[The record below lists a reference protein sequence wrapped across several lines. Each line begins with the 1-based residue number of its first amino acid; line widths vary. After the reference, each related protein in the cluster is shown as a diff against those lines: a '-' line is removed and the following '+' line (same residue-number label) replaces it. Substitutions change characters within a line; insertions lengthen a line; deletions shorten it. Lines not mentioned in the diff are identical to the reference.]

1 MGARPTRLHLALQ
14 LVERGH
20 AADVDDAFKRWL
32 KRGQPAAVTAQWP
45 VMEAAAEGR
54 SRNAGADHG
63 RMTSELR
70 DLRGKNAALQA
81 EARNV
86 AARLDSVIERLK
98 VVAEG

>member
-1 MGARPTRLHLALQ
+1 VTPRLA
-14 LVERGH
+14 
-20 AADVDDAFKRWL
+20 DAFDRID
-32 KRGQPAAVTAQWP
+32 AALSRL
-45 VMEAAAEGR
+45 EAATEGR
-54 SRNAGADHG
+54 ARNAGADHG

>member
-1 MGARPTRLHLALQ
+1 MTPRLA
-14 LVERGH
+14 
-20 AADVDDAFKRWL
+20 DAFDRID
-32 KRGQPAAVTAQWP
+32 AALSRL
-45 VMEAAAEGR
+45 EAAAEGR

-70 DLRGKNAALQA
+70 DLRGKKAALQA

>member
-1 MGARPTRLHLALQ
+1 VISRLADALDRI
-14 LVERGH
+14 E
-20 AADVDDAFKRWL
+20 
-32 KRGQPAAVTAQWP
+32 AAVSRL
-45 VMEAAAEGR
+45 EAVAVGR
-54 SRNAGADHG
+54 ARAVDADHG

-98 VVAEG
+98 VVAES

>member
-1 MGARPTRLHLALQ
+1 VALGRARA
-14 LVERGH
+14 
-20 AADVDDAFKRWL
+20 VD
-32 KRGQPAAVTAQWP
+32 
-45 VMEAAAEGR
+45 
-54 SRNAGADHG
+54 ADHG

-98 VVAEG
+98 VVAES

>member
-1 MGARPTRLHLALQ
+1 VTPRLA
-14 LVERGH
+14 
-20 AADVDDAFKRWL
+20 DAFDRID
-32 KRGQPAAVTAQWP
+32 AALSRL
-45 VMEAAAEGR
+45 EAAAEGR
-54 SRNAGADHG
+54 SHNAGADHG

>member
-1 MGARPTRLHLALQ
+1 MISRLADALDRI
-14 LVERGH
+14 E
-20 AADVDDAFKRWL
+20 
-32 KRGQPAAVTAQWP
+32 AAVSRL
-45 VMEAAAEGR
+45 EAVAMGR
-54 SRNAGADHG
+54 ARAIDADHG

-98 VVAEG
+98 VVAES

>member
-1 MGARPTRLHLALQ
+1 MLSTGSTPPSADWRPRPRDVRAR
-14 LVERGH
+14 
-20 AADVDDAFKRWL
+20 
-32 KRGQPAAVTAQWP
+32 
-45 VMEAAAEGR
+45 
-54 SRNAGADHG
+54 AGADHG

>member
-1 MGARPTRLHLALQ
+1 MISRLADALDRI
-14 LVERGH
+14 E
-20 AADVDDAFKRWL
+20 
-32 KRGQPAAVTAQWP
+32 AAVSQL
-45 VMEAAAEGR
+45 EAVAVGR
-54 SRNAGADHG
+54 ARAIDADHG

-98 VVAEG
+98 VVAES

>member
-1 MGARPTRLHLALQ
+1 VTPRLA
-14 LVERGH
+14 
-20 AADVDDAFKRWL
+20 DAFDRID
-32 KRGQPAAVTAQWP
+32 AALSRL
-45 VMEAAAEGR
+45 EAAADGR
-54 SRNAGADHG
+54 ARTTGADHG

-98 VVAEG
+98 VVAES

>member
-1 MGARPTRLHLALQ
+1 MISRLADALDRI
-14 LVERGH
+14 E
-20 AADVDDAFKRWL
+20 
-32 KRGQPAAVTAQWP
+32 AAVSRL
-45 VMEAAAEGR
+45 EAVAVGR
-54 SRNAGADHG
+54 ARAVDADHG

-86 AARLDSVIERLK
+86 AARLDSVIERLR

>member
-1 MGARPTRLHLALQ
+1 VISRLADALDRI
-14 LVERGH
+14 E
-20 AADVDDAFKRWL
+20 
-32 KRGQPAAVTAQWP
+32 AAVSRL
-45 VMEAAAEGR
+45 EAMAVGR
-54 SRNAGADHG
+54 ARAVDADHG

-98 VVAEG
+98 VVAES

>member
-1 MGARPTRLHLALQ
+1 MISRLADALDRI
-14 LVERGH
+14 E
-20 AADVDDAFKRWL
+20 
-32 KRGQPAAVTAQWP
+32 AAVSRL
-45 VMEAAAEGR
+45 EGVAVGR
-54 SRNAGADHG
+54 ARAVDADHG

-98 VVAEG
+98 VVAES

>member
-1 MGARPTRLHLALQ
+1 MSPRLAEVLDRIDAALSR
-14 LVERGH
+14 LEEALGH
-20 AADVDDAFKRWL
+20 AR
-32 KRGQPAAVTAQWP
+32 
-45 VMEAAAEGR
+45 
-54 SRNAGADHG
+54 AGDADHG
-63 RMTSELR
+63 RMTTELR

>member
-1 MGARPTRLHLALQ
+1 VISRLADALDRI
-14 LVERGH
+14 E
-20 AADVDDAFKRWL
+20 
-32 KRGQPAAVTAQWP
+32 AAVSRL
-45 VMEAAAEGR
+45 EAVAVGR
-54 SRNAGADHG
+54 ARAIDADHG

-98 VVAEG
+98 VVAES

>member
-1 MGARPTRLHLALQ
+1 MISRLADALDRI
-14 LVERGH
+14 E
-20 AADVDDAFKRWL
+20 
-32 KRGQPAAVTAQWP
+32 AAVSRL
-45 VMEAAAEGR
+45 EAVAVGR
-54 SRNAGADHG
+54 ARAVDADHG

-98 VVAEG
+98 VVAES